1 MKKNSNDI
9 NFEKVFKGKKIPLVV
24 LDERW
29 HELFPEYDK
38 PSQIRDI
45 EVQLNNLIKQ
55 QGKIATELKDL
66 KQLKT
71 KLMQEIIEHMD
82 PSEGNSGKLKAKKLD
97 QNQKMIKEITEKS
110 KNLEDSL
117 IDLPYEIK
125 ELNEKLI
132 IESAM
137 VCYHRL
143 TVNKQKINEIGKW
156 VLSIREELK
165 DKILEKQ
172 DMEMKNTAIYSYM
185 HDMLG
190 PELLQELDE
199 NLKN

>member
-1 MKKNSNDI
+1 MKKNTNEV
-9 NFEKVFKGKKIPLVV
+9 NFEKVFKGKKIPIVV

-29 HELFPEYDK
+29 HELFPDYDK

-45 EVQLNNLIKQ
+45 EVQMNNLIKQ
-55 QGKIATELKDL
+55 QGKIATELKEM

-82 PSEGNSGKLKAKKLD
+82 PSEGNSGKQKAKKLD
-97 QNQKMIKEITEKS
+97 QNQKLIKEITEKS
-110 KNLEDSL
+110 KQMEDDL
-117 IDLPYEIK
+117 IEIPYEIK
-125 ELNEKLI
+125 EINEKLI
-132 IESAM
+132 IESAI
-137 VCYHRL
+137 VCYNRL
-143 TVNKQKINEIGKW
+143 NTNNQKINEIGKW
-156 VLSIREELK
+156 VLGVREELK

-172 DMEMKNTAIYSYM
+172 DMEMKNSTIYSYM
-185 HDMLG
+185 HDMMG

>member
-1 MKKNSNDI
+1 MKKNTNEV
-9 NFEKVFKGKKIPLVV
+9 NFEKVFKGKKIPIVV

-29 HELFPEYDK
+29 HELFPDYDK

-55 QGKIATELKDL
+55 QGKIATELKEM

-82 PSEGNSGKLKAKKLD
+82 PSEGNSGKQKAKKLD
-97 QNQKMIKEITEKS
+97 QNQKLIKEITEKS
-110 KNLEDSL
+110 KQMEDDL
-117 IDLPYEIK
+117 IEIPYEIK
-125 ELNEKLI
+125 EINEKLI
-132 IESAM
+132 IESAI
-137 VCYHRL
+137 VCYNRL
-143 TVNKQKINEIGKW
+143 NTNNQKINEIGKW
-156 VLSIREELK
+156 VLGVREELK

-172 DMEMKNTAIYSYM
+172 DMEMKNSTIYSYM
-185 HDMLG
+185 HDMMG

>member
-1 MKKNSNDI
+1 MKKNNNGI
-9 NFEKVFKGKKIPLVV
+9 NFEKVFKGKKIPIVV

-29 HELFPEYDK
+29 HELFPDYDK
-38 PSQIRDI
+38 PTQIRDI

-55 QGKIATELKDL
+55 QGKIATELKEL

-110 KNLEDSL
+110 KKLEDDL
-117 IDLPYEIK
+117 IELPYEIK
-125 ELNEKLI
+125 GLNEKLI
-132 IESAM
+132 IESAV
-137 VCYHRL
+137 VCYNRL
-143 TVNKQKINEIGKW
+143 AVNKQKINDISKW

-165 DKILEKQ
+165 EKILEKQ
-172 DMEMKNTAIYSYM
+172 DMEMKNTAIYGYM
-185 HDMLG
+185 HDMMG

-199 NLKN
+199 SLKN

>member
-1 MKKNSNDI
+1 MKKNTNEI
-9 NFEKVFKGKKIPLVV
+9 NFEKVFKGKKIPIVV

-29 HELFPEYDK
+29 HELFPDYDK

-55 QGKIATELKDL
+55 QGKIATELKEM

-97 QNQKMIKEITEKS
+97 QNQKFIKEITEKS
-110 KNLEDSL
+110 KQMEDDL
-117 IDLPYEIK
+117 IEIPYEIK
-125 ELNEKLI
+125 EINEKLI
-132 IESAM
+132 IESAI
-137 VCYHRL
+137 VCYNRL
-143 TVNKQKINEIGKW
+143 NTNKQKINEIGKW
-156 VLSIREELK
+156 VLGVREELK
-165 DKILEKQ
+165 EKILEKQ

-185 HDMLG
+185 HDMMG